1 MCHDIPEPGIGCPS
15 SRSDGNEGAT
25 VFNHN
30 VRKRGLE
37 WYLGYFE
44 EDGEAEVQA
53 RGEISPNYAVMRRPE
68 IQLTHDLFPHLKI
81 ILLVRHPVER
91 MWSALRRHWTY
102 SYLDDVAEIGKD
114 ESSMLDYADQR
125 LADAFGDYRTIY
137 ENWSSVFDDEKILL
151 LRFDQIKTEPD
162 RTVAQVLEFLG
173 VDPDLDWIR
182 SYREEA
188 SIRNRSKVEVDMP
201 PFVRY
206 YLSRR
211 YLGRTKA
218 FNAMTDGLVQD
229 WVEDMEECIADGFL
243 PSWELWYRARSAVR
257 YHPVQWAHSLLDPI
271 RTWWKVWRA
280 RQKLPIGAES

>member
-1 MCHDIPEPGIGCPS
+1 
-15 SRSDGNEGAT
+15 
-25 VFNHN
+25 
-30 VRKRGLE
+30 
-37 WYLGYFE
+37 
-44 EDGEAEVQA
+44 
-53 RGEISPNYAVMRRPE
+53 MRRPE